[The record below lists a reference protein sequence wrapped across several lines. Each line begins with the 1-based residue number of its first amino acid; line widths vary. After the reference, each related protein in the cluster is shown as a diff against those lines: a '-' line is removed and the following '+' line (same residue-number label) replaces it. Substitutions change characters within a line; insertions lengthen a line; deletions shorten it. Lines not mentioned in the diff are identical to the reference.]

1 MFQVLSVM
9 HCVNVWLNF
18 NRCNNEQHP
27 LNTVGKTTFWNWNNL
42 DILRGE
48 FTPGTWWDEGSQS
61 YVPNCQVESR
71 FASQFYGENTVF
83 KLWQFTFCYA
93 WCALW
98 PRYRSHAGLALG
110 QVINKS
116 GTGLFSESVR
126 WPCNIL
132 YPLNKTVL
140 RWFAKPWSRVAVKTE
155 QNKTNNTTAA
165 AGGVLHS
172 GSLSHNIESYCSR
185 YQILLQRSHSPDKQS
200 VCEGTMVKRF
210 LADLQCRKQMEVFY
224 PPWWLYLGHEP
235 TSQLPCR
242 RICSTFARW
251 HPNLSV

>member
-1 MFQVLSVM
+1 MCTLTAVPITCWVGVSVIKK
-9 HCVNVWLNF
+9 
-18 NRCNNEQHP
+18 NE
-27 LNTVGKTTFWNWNNL
+27 
-42 DILRGE
+42 
-48 FTPGTWWDEGSQS
+48 
-61 YVPNCQVESR
+61 
-71 FASQFYGENTVF
+71 
-83 KLWQFTFCYA
+83 
-93 WCALW
+93 
-98 PRYRSHAGLALG
+98 
-110 QVINKS
+110 VIKS
-116 GTGLFSESVR
+116 GTGIGSMTLQHSIPSEQ
-126 WPCNIL
+126 
-132 YPLNKTVL
+132 TVS
-140 RWFAKPWSRVAVKTE
+140 RWFAMPWSRVAVKTE